1 MMSSEVNAIQL
12 APDLRSWV
20 LFPGKSE
27 DETIY
32 LVGSRDVDKYLT
44 VPAQRYPLVMQI
56 FEELRAGHP
65 PQTIEEELA
74 AQDMA
79 VNVSE
84 FCHMLAHKE
93 LLNWERPQAFTDA
106 TGAKARR
113 FGALFGQLKALSW
126 QIFSLNLERFKSLLT
141 AVATPALYLLIGAAI
156 LSSGIIALQ
165 GGVSQPALRTIS
177 EEVLQ
182 SKGLLWMTLLNLLVL
197 PFCVL
202 LHEAAH
208 AVAAARGNIYPRRL
222 SMRVYLLVAP
232 YFSLQLPG
240 LYTLPVGKRLL
251 AIAAGPLMDLTLG
264 NLSLLAARAIGGA
277 GTPWLAL
284 LALSNY
290 SRLVFNLMPILP
302 MTDGYAF
309 LSQAIFREI
318 DIRGHATKEFRRWQQ
333 RKSNRFRGKYVVFF
347 LFNLVVASVILIGG
361 LMQANTLLMKWLRR
375 LSILPAG
382 PLTWQD
388 IVTLIALDALCLY
401 LARKRLRLLLG
412 W

>member
-12 APDLRSWV
+12 TPDLRSWV

-44 VPAQRYPLVMQI
+44 VPAQRYPLVMRI
-56 FEELRAGHP
+56 FDQLRAGHP
-65 PQTIEEELA
+65 PQTIEKELA
-74 AQDMA
+74 AQGMA

-93 LLNWERPQAFTDA
+93 LLEWQTPEMSTDA
-106 TGAKARR
+106 SGAKASR

-126 QIFSLNLERFKSLLT
+126 QIFSLNLERFKALLT
-141 AVATPALYLLIGAAI
+141 VLATPALYLLIAAAI

-165 GGVSQPALRTIS
+165 GGVSRAALRAIS
-177 EEVLQ
+177 QEVVQ
-182 SKGLLWMTLLNLLVL
+182 SQGLLWMTLLNLLVL
-197 PFCVL
+197 PFFVL

-208 AVAAARGNIYPRRL
+208 AVAAARGDIYPRRL
-222 SMRVYLLVAP
+222 SMRVYLLIAP

-251 AIAAGPLMDLTLG
+251 AIAAGPLLDLTLG
-264 NLSLLAARAIGGA
+264 NLFLLATRAIGGA

-290 SRLVFNLMPILP
+290 SRLIFNLLPILP

-309 LSQAIFREI
+309 LSQALFREI

-347 LFNLVVASVILIGG
+347 LFNLVAASGIIVGG
-361 LMQANTLLMKWLRR
+361 LMQVNTLLIKWLRSMGV
-375 LSILPAG
+375 LSPA
-382 PLTWQD
+382 PLTWQG

>member
-12 APDLRSWV
+12 APNLRSWV

-27 DETIY
+27 DETVY

-56 FEELRAGHP
+56 FNQLRDGYP
-65 PQTIEEELA
+65 PQAIEEELA
-74 AQDMA
+74 TKGMA

-84 FCHMLAHKE
+84 FCRMLAHKE
-93 LLNWERPQAFTDA
+93 LIEWKAPEITTD
-106 TGAKARR
+106 GANTKTSR

-126 QIFSLNLERFKSLLT
+126 QLFSLNLERFKSLLT
-141 AVATPALYLLIGAAI
+141 AIATPALYLLVATAI
-156 LSSGIIALQ
+156 LSSVIVALQ
-165 GGVSQPALRTIS
+165 GGVSRSALRAIS
-177 EEVLQ
+177 QEVLQ
-182 SKGLLWMTLLNLLVL
+182 SQGLLWMTLLNLLVL
-197 PFCVL
+197 PFFVL
-202 LHEAAH
+202 LHESAH
-208 AVAAARGNIYPRRL
+208 AVAAARGDIYPRRL
-222 SMRVYLLVAP
+222 SMRLYLLVAP
-232 YFSLQLPG
+232 YFSLHLPG

-264 NLSLLAARAIGGA
+264 NLSLLATRAIGGA
-277 GTPWLAL
+277 WTPWLAL

-290 SRLVFNLMPILP
+290 SRFIFNLMPILP

-347 LFNLVVASVILIGG
+347 LFNLIVASVIIVGAL
-361 LMQANTLLMKWLRR
+361 LQVNTLLTKWLR
-375 LSILPAG
+375 SMGILPSG
-382 PLTWQD
+382 PLAWQS
-388 IVTLIALDALCLY
+388 IGLIIALDALCLY